1 MILTGTREVH
11 DSKSILKKANSITI
25 ETANISLDE
34 EAAAAHEYLEPGDY
48 VMLGVSDTGDGIES
62 DILNHVFEPFFT
74 TKEVGKG
81 SGLGLSMVYG
91 FSKQS
96 GGNVTIESAPG
107 KGTAIKIFL
116 PRALMHHDVAALS
129 PVAAVRPPP

>member
-1 MILTGTREVH
+1 MPEGGVL
-11 DSKSILKKANSITI
+11 TI

-34 EAAAAHEYLEPGDY
+34 EAAAAQENLEPGDY
-48 VMLGVSDTGDGIES
+48 VMLGVSDTGGGIES
-62 DILNHVFEPFFT
+62 DILKHVFEPFFT

-129 PVAAVRPPP
+129 PVAAVRPSS